1 METIEV
7 VAAVIKG
14 RKGFF
19 ATQRGY
25 GDYKDGWEFPGGKV
39 EVGETPEEALRRE
52 IREELKTEIQV
63 DSFLCTVDYDYPKFH
78 LTMHCYL
85 CSVMSGELT
94 LTEHEAAR
102 WLSKD
107 ELWSV
112 DWLPADVEVVK
123 SLEKH
128 FPAKEGKDKNAVK
141 ARLVILLKMFY
152 EMTDEEHPMTGIE
165 ILDYLREHDAPA
177 NEKTLRGDIQLLQDL
192 GLDIVKV
199 VSRPNYYFWGDR
211 QFEMPELKLLID
223 AVASSRFITEKK
235 SKELAK
241 KLAGLASENQRR
253 ELRRHEY
260 ATNRVKSQNEKIYY
274 TVNTINEAISKRRKI
289 SFQYTEY
296 SAELQEVYRHD
307 GELYYLSPY
316 ALLWN
321 EDFYYV
327 VGWSDK
333 REKVSVFR
341 VDRIDHPEMLEEKA
355 VKRPDG
361 FKLEDYSKPIFDMFE
376 GKERVEVKL
385 EVRNDLAKYIVDR
398 FGTKLKTEKIND
410 ERFAVTVEVSLSPTF
425 YAWVFQFG
433 GGMRIL
439 APEKAVDDILEMA
452 NTLIKRET
460 L

>member
-1 METIEV
+1 MKTIEV
-7 VAAVIKG
+7 VAAIIRD
-14 RKGFF
+14 RKRIF

-25 GDYKDGWEFPGGKV
+25 GDFKDGWEFPGGKV
-39 EVGETPEEALRRE
+39 EAGETLEEALVRE

-63 DSFLCTVDYDYPKFH
+63 DRFLCTVDYDYPKFH
-78 LTMHCYL
+78 LTMHCYM
-85 CSVMSGELT
+85 CSVLSGELT

-102 WLSKD
+102 WLSRD

-123 SLEKH
+123 SLEEQY
-128 FPAKEGKDKNAVK
+128 PVKEKKDKNAVK

-152 EMTDEEHPMTGIE
+152 ELTDEEHPMTGSE
-165 ILDYLREHDAPA
+165 IMDYLEEHDVPA
-177 NEKTLRGDIQLLQDL
+177 NEKTLRGDIQLLQYL

-199 VSRPNYYFWGDR
+199 ISRPNYYFWGDR

-235 SKELAK
+235 SRELAK
-241 KLAGLASENQRR
+241 KLSELASEYQRK
-253 ELRRHEY
+253 ELRRYVY
-260 ATNRVKSQNEKIYY
+260 ATNRVKSQNERIYY
-274 TVNTINEAISKRRKI
+274 TVNTINEAISKRRRI

-296 SAELQEVYRHD
+296 SAQLQEVYRND
-307 GELYYLSPY
+307 GEPYILSPY

-327 VGWSDK
+327 IGWYEK

-341 VDRIDHPEMLEEKA
+341 VDRIDHAEMLDEKA
-355 VKRPDG
+355 VKRPEG
-361 FKLEDYSKPIFDMFE
+361 FRIEDYSKPIFDMFE
-376 GKERVEVKL
+376 GPERVEVKL

-398 FGTKLKTEKIND
+398 FGTKLETEQVSD
-410 ERFAVTVEVSLSPTF
+410 DRFAVTVEVSLSPTF

-433 GGMRIL
+433 GGIRIL
-439 APEKAVDDILEMA
+439 SPKHAVSEIMDM
-452 NTLIKRET
+452 TKRLINRET
-460 L
+460 I